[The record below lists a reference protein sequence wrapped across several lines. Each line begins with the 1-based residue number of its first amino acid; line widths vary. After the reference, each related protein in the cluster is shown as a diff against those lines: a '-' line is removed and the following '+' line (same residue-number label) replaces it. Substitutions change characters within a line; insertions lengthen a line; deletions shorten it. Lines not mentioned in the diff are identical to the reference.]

1 MNYLF
6 VLIVGIGIGYQI
18 QFKLRSRLVK
28 RFKNL
33 LDDYYELCKKKQINN
48 SK

>member
-6 VLIVGIGIGYQI
+6 VFILGIIGGYQI
-18 QFKLRSRLVK
+18 QWELRKKLIK

-33 LDDYYELCKKKQINN
+33 LDDYYELLKKKKENQTN
-48 SK
+48 